1 MQGNTVVYR
10 ADTQDAQ
17 GMTQYQDYT
26 LTIRRA
32 PTLKQLRVT
41 EDSGAPAALESFDES
56 TRTYTWQVLS
66 EQVTLAL
73 TPTAEGYT
81 LFADGEDVTQTGG
94 CTLSID
100 ETEKSVSIEV
110 RAGGEATQYTLV
122 LKKTNSCTVR
132 IPVESADVDLTVCDA
147 SGQIFKGVYVAAAN
161 QYRFTLVPGMQYTY
175 TATKNT
181 YYHATG
187 SFTAKDGPLS
197 KVTVQTG
204 DWLTELALSKDNLT
218 SSKGSIA
225 LDQTF
230 DPASHAY
237 TAAVADTPA
246 AVYLCINGDIQTDS
260 TAFLAQ
266 YRTIT
271 NTAQDDQLLETQIT
285 SAQLGTPVF
294 LRNLLLNQNG
304 RGNTLT
310 IRCQRTARDASP
322 TIRSISSRSGA
333 RSRCAIFHL
342 PAPGRRRRSR
352 TAAARAILLRCGTIP
367 SPCPRLH
374 RRFPSAQR
382 SILRMPPATA
392 ITAAPAIA
400 SGWTDQELT
409 PGAAADVQLNG
420 TAEPET
426 ITLTLTNEFAG
437 EETASEYRIQVRKA
451 QPVLFTPQLTPTDAL
466 MFVCDTLS
474 KTRVWP
480 DADGAYELFDGYT
493 YQYLL
498 TCPGYAAG
506 AGPSNRRTAHPVR
519 SF

>member
-1 MQGNTVVYR
+1 
-10 ADTQDAQ
+10 
-17 GMTQYQDYT
+17 
-26 LTIRRA
+26 
-32 PTLKQLRVT
+32 
-41 EDSGAPAALESFDES
+41 
-56 TRTYTWQVLS
+56 
-66 EQVTLAL
+66 
-73 TPTAEGYT
+73 
-81 LFADGEDVTQTGG
+81 
-94 CTLSID
+94 
-100 ETEKSVSIEV
+100 
-110 RAGGEATQYTLV
+110 
-122 LKKTNSCTVR
+122 
-132 IPVESADVDLTVCDA
+132 
-147 SGQIFKGVYVAAAN
+147 
-161 QYRFTLVPGMQYTY
+161 MQYTY
-175 TATKNT
+175 TATKDT

-187 SFTAKDGPLS
+187 SFTAKDGPLP

-218 SSKGSIA
+218 SSKGNIP

-246 AVYLCINGDIQTDS
+246 AVYLCINGDIQTGS

-310 IRCQRTARDASP
+310 IRCQRTAGSVTYYQEYIVTLRRTLSLRD
-322 TIRSISSRSGA
+322 
-333 RSRCAIFHL
+333 FHL

-392 ITAAPAIA
+392 ITEAPAIA
-400 SGWTDQELT
+400 SGWTD
-409 PGAAADVQLNG
+409 
-420 TAEPET
+420 
-426 ITLTLTNEFAG
+426 
-437 EETASEYRIQVRKA
+437 
-451 QPVLFTPQLTPTDAL
+451 
-466 MFVCDTLS
+466 
-474 KTRVWP
+474 
-480 DADGAYELFDGYT
+480 
-493 YQYLL
+493 
-498 TCPGYAAG
+498 
-506 AGPSNRRTAHPVR
+506 R
-519 SF
+519 S

>member
-1 MQGNTVVYR
+1 
-10 ADTQDAQ
+10 
-17 GMTQYQDYT
+17 
-26 LTIRRA
+26 
-32 PTLKQLRVT
+32 
-41 EDSGAPAALESFDES
+41 
-56 TRTYTWQVLS
+56 
-66 EQVTLAL
+66 
-73 TPTAEGYT
+73 
-81 LFADGEDVTQTGG
+81 
-94 CTLSID
+94 
-100 ETEKSVSIEV
+100 
-110 RAGGEATQYTLV
+110 
-122 LKKTNSCTVR
+122 
-132 IPVESADVDLTVCDA
+132 
-147 SGQIFKGVYVAAAN
+147 
-161 QYRFTLVPGMQYTY
+161 MQYTY

-310 IRCQRTARDASP
+310 IRCQRTAGSVTYYQEYIVTLRRTLSLRDLSLACAGQAQ
-322 TIRSISSRSGA
+322 TLTYGGGA
-333 RSRCAIFHL
+333 GYSAAVWDYTVTV
-342 PAPGRRRRSR
+342 P
-352 TAAARAILLRCGTIP
+352 AAAQTLSVCAEVY
-367 SPCPRLH
+367 
-374 RRFPSAQR
+374 
-382 SILRMPPATA
+382 PAD
-392 ITAAPAIA
+392 AACYRDNG
-400 SGWTDQELT
+400 STGYRVWMDGQELT

-480 DADGAYELFDGYT
+480 DADARMSC
-493 YQYLL
+493 L
-498 TCPGYAAG
+498 TAIPISTC
-506 AGPSNRRTAHPVR
+506 
-519 SF
+519 

>member
-1 MQGNTVVYR
+1 
-10 ADTQDAQ
+10 
-17 GMTQYQDYT
+17 
-26 LTIRRA
+26 
-32 PTLKQLRVT
+32 
-41 EDSGAPAALESFDES
+41 
-56 TRTYTWQVLS
+56 
-66 EQVTLAL
+66 
-73 TPTAEGYT
+73 
-81 LFADGEDVTQTGG
+81 
-94 CTLSID
+94 
-100 ETEKSVSIEV
+100 
-110 RAGGEATQYTLV
+110 
-122 LKKTNSCTVR
+122 
-132 IPVESADVDLTVCDA
+132 
-147 SGQIFKGVYVAAAN
+147 
-161 QYRFTLVPGMQYTY
+161 MQYTY
-175 TATKNT
+175 TATKDT

-187 SFTAKDGPLS
+187 SFTAKDGPLP

-218 SSKGSIA
+218 SSKGNIP

-246 AVYLCINGDIQTDS
+246 AVYLCINGDIQTGS

-310 IRCQRTARDASP
+310 IRCQRTAGSVTYYQEYIVTLRRTLSLRDLSLA
-322 TIRSISSRSGA
+322 
-333 RSRCAIFHL
+333 CAGQAQTL
-342 PAPGRRRRSR
+342 TYGGGTGYSAAVWDYTVTVP
-352 TAAARAILLRCGTIP
+352 AAAQTLSVCAEVY
-367 SPCPRLH
+367 
-374 RRFPSAQR
+374 
-382 SILRMPPATA
+382 PAD
-392 ITAAPAIA
+392 AACYRDNG
-400 SGWTDQELT
+400 STGYRVWMDGQELT

-426 ITLTLTNEFAG
+426 ITLTLTNDFAG
-437 EETASEYRIQVRKA
+437 EETASEYRLQVRKA

-498 TCPGYAAG
+498 TCPGYAGRSGTIEPSHSASG
-506 AGPSNRRTAHPVR
+506 ALVLKIDEDAVVVTGGAACAAMTLSAAQKNETLRQLPAEWADSAERAMTPMARPAAPQAATTPSYLSRCRWMPTRPRFTGRMR
-519 SF
+519 SAAA

>member
-1 MQGNTVVYR
+1 
-10 ADTQDAQ
+10 
-17 GMTQYQDYT
+17 
-26 LTIRRA
+26 
-32 PTLKQLRVT
+32 
-41 EDSGAPAALESFDES
+41 
-56 TRTYTWQVLS
+56 
-66 EQVTLAL
+66 
-73 TPTAEGYT
+73 
-81 LFADGEDVTQTGG
+81 
-94 CTLSID
+94 
-100 ETEKSVSIEV
+100 
-110 RAGGEATQYTLV
+110 
-122 LKKTNSCTVR
+122 
-132 IPVESADVDLTVCDA
+132 
-147 SGQIFKGVYVAAAN
+147 
-161 QYRFTLVPGMQYTY
+161 MQYTY

-310 IRCQRTARDASP
+310 IRCQRTAGSVTYYQEYIVTLRRTLSLRDLSLACAGQAQ
-322 TIRSISSRSGA
+322 TLTYGGGA
-333 RSRCAIFHL
+333 GYSAAVWDYTVTV
-342 PAPGRRRRSR
+342 P
-352 TAAARAILLRCGTIP
+352 AAAQTLSVCAEVY
-367 SPCPRLH
+367 
-374 RRFPSAQR
+374 
-382 SILRMPPATA
+382 PAD
-392 ITAAPAIA
+392 AACYRDNG
-400 SGWTDQELT
+400 STGYRVWMDGQELT

-498 TCPGYAAG
+498 TCPGYAGRSGTIEPSHSASG
-506 AGPSNRRTAHPVR
+506 ALVLKIDEDAVVVTGGAAAPQ
-519 SF
+519 